1 MKLDGRR
8 KSNNIEDRRGQ
19 RTGGMGNIFGSSG
32 GSGGGIVG
40 LILQMLLTRGSIKGR
55 ILALAAIGVIAF
67 FSIQGGDGNILGNL
81 LGEGGTDG
89 NGNPQSA
96 YVESPEEKEL
106 YEFSAKILAG
116 TEDVWNAE
124 FQKLGKT
131 YRAPKLVIFND
142 AVTSGCGGATSS
154 TGPFYCS
161 ADQTVYLDLSFFL
174 NMRKQ
179 LGADGDFAYAYVIA
193 HEVGHHV
200 QYLLGTLDQAHEV
213 MAQYGNDS
221 KQANQVSVRLELQA
235 DFYAGLWAY
244 HDNRMFGSLEDGDI
258 EEALDAAQKIGDYFL
273 QKMARGYAVPDSFNH
288 GTSEQRSRWL
298 KKGLRTGDIQQGDT
312 FTPAY
317 QAL

>member
-32 GSGGGIVG
+32 GSGSGIVG
-40 LILQMLLTRGSIKGR
+40 LILQMLLTRGGIKGR

-200 QYLLGTLDQAHEV
+200 QYLLGTLDKAHEA

-221 KQANQVSVRLELQA
+221 KQAIQVSVRLELQA

-244 HDNRMFGSLEDGDI
+244 HDNRMFNSLEDGDI
-258 EEALDAAQKIGDYFL
+258 EEALDAAQKIGDDYL
-273 QKMARGYAVPDSFNH
+273 QKKARGYAVPDSFNH
-288 GTSEQRSRWL
+288 GTSEQRSRWM
-298 KKGLRTGDIQQGDT
+298 KKGLRTGDINQGNT

-317 QAL
+317 SAL

>member
-32 GSGGGIVG
+32 GSGSGIVG
-40 LILQMLLTRGSIKGR
+40 LILQMLLTRGGIKGR

-258 EEALDAAQKIGDYFL
+258 EEALDAAQKIGDDYL
-273 QKMARGYAVPDSFNH
+273 QKKARGYAVPDSFNH

-298 KKGLRTGDIQQGDT
+298 KKGLRTGDINQGNT

-317 QAL
+317 SAL

>member
-32 GSGGGIVG
+32 GSGSGIVG
-40 LILQMLLTRGSIKGR
+40 LILQMLLTRGGIKGR

-200 QYLLGTLDQAHEV
+200 QYLLGTLEQAHEA

-258 EEALDAAQKIGDYFL
+258 EEALDAAQKIGDDYL
-273 QKMARGYAVPDSFNH
+273 QKKARGYAVPDSFNH
-288 GTSEQRSRWL
+288 GTSEQRSRWM
-298 KKGLRTGDIQQGDT
+298 KKGLRTGDINQGNT

-317 QAL
+317 SAL